1 MSKKSG
7 SKQSGRRWVHPTTA
21 LTSGHVVYNV
31 KLIGNTEVE
40 NPKGAEVVRE
50 AVRKLKL
57 DTQGSLRKIH
67 FNRQLKRAD
76 GEKPAK
82 VELTIST
89 MGVAIQDRQ
98 TKTRLHTFPLHRIS
112 YCADDKQDKRI
123 CAFVCKEE
131 VSNKNVCFV
140 IDSEKCAEEI
150 TLTVGQ
156 AFDLAYQQFMQTSGK
171 EMGTQKQLLS
181 LQKKV
186 QELET
191 ENVKLRMR
199 VVELEA
205 LRGHQPP
212 PYSESNSSPVQ
223 PPLLKDLVGSSSPQ
237 LTPQGSFESMLFQQQ
252 NTPPTSGAIPVN
264 ASPPTAAAA
273 TTGPPA
279 QSPSHISSEAEFL
292 YGSGMAGT
300 TNGVAS
306 PTYSSSPGSPQASP
320 IRIRRPRS
328 STLPSFIEDA
338 GTSVKSRPRPQG
350 LATIPQVPSLAP
362 PPPTNRPRRQTTS
375 ASSLIRPDA
384 FGDRSNDPFGQT
396 PFGQNQSP
404 GVARSNPFHASLSHL
419 ENSGNNNYQEIQ
431 EGFSHGLTIGTEDL
445 SLADLDPLKNLS
457 NC

>member
-50 AVRKLKL
+50 AVRKLK
-57 DTQGSLRKIH
+57 

-306 PTYSSSPGSPQASP
+306 PTYSSSP
-320 IRIRRPRS
+320 
-328 STLPSFIEDA
+328 A

>member
-306 PTYSSSPGSPQASP
+306 PTYSSSPG
-320 IRIRRPRS
+320 
-328 STLPSFIEDA
+328 
-338 GTSVKSRPRPQG
+338 TSVKSRPRPQG